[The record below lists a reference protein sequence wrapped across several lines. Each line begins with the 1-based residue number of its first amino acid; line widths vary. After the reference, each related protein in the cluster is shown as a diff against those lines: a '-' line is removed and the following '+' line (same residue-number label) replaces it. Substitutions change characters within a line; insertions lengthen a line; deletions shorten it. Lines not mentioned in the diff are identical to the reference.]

1 MSATQAQLN
10 AVYDLENIIPA
21 SVVAAVCVPLG
32 IVSATYASAHDFQ
45 IARPRTEVLF
55 HLGSEVVPRIGV
67 PVQNYFLNAAYKG
80 TLVCTTITDAEDGL
94 RSVHSNVL
102 SLLRWNIPQLGNLV
116 NGTVNLPNHK
126 LQFQRETGTTYL
138 VKNDEGYW
146 TSTITFD
153 FDVSIQP
160 SAIITIANA

>member
-1 MSATQAQLN
+1 
-10 AVYDLENIIPA
+10 
-21 SVVAAVCVPLG
+21 
-32 IVSATYASAHDFQ
+32 
-45 IARPRTEVLF
+45 
-55 HLGSEVVPRIGV
+55 
-67 PVQNYFLNAAYKG
+67 
-80 TLVCTTITDAEDGL
+80 L
-94 RSVHSNVL
+94 RSVHSNIL